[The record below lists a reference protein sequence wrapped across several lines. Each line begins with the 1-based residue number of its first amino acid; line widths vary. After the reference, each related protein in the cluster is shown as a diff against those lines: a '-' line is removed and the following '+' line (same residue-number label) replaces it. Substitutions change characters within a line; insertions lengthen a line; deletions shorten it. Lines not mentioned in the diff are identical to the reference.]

1 MPFQSRFGSFKEEK
15 NFWSFLKVK
24 PKIYQFSY
32 KSSFIFELKFTFC
45 LRASETCQCKCESRE
60 WAFTQLRIFLKFQRD
75 TWVVFIFISSNVPHL
90 PIDPW
95 NKNSIFHCCL
105 WSLFYPCTASIIKR
119 SILWF
124 IRLMRENVL
133 ELFDQSFYQMYRNKY
148 LLKLSFA
155 IIYDLRFLDQIQI
168 SKAEKWA
175 RLHFLRIQDTRFSI
189 KEIVDLSDSN

>member
-1 MPFQSRFGSFKEEK
+1 
-15 NFWSFLKVK
+15 
-24 PKIYQFSY
+24 
-32 KSSFIFELKFTFC
+32 
-45 LRASETCQCKCESRE
+45 
-60 WAFTQLRIFLKFQRD
+60 
-75 TWVVFIFISSNVPHL
+75 
-90 PIDPW
+90 
-95 NKNSIFHCCL
+95 
-105 WSLFYPCTASIIKR
+105 
-119 SILWF
+119 
-124 IRLMRENVL
+124 MRENVL